1 MKCKECS
8 GEAMD
13 EEIGLCDYCGCA
25 DLFDTW
31 YQEKTE
37 NVLSSLDQHLP
48 HNTTGEAR

>member
-8 GEAMD
+8 SEAMD

-25 DLFDTW
+25 DLFDMW

-37 NVLSSLDQHLP
+37 TRCSQQQRSP